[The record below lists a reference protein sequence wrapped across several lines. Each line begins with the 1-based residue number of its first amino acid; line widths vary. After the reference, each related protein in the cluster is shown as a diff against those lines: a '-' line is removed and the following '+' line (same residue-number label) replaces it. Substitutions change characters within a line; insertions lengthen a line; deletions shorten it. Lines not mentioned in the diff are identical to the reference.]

1 MFKKGMA
8 MILSLVLILNMSM
21 FPSDYSK
28 TNIVNNPSVAYAAT
42 VPVVSELTQIDVP
55 DVEVT
60 VRTCLDE
67 EIEEEPIIYDFED
80 EHDDSVPDEEVE
92 EPSPEALRLSE
103 ELIKV
108 ETDGLDEEDIEE
120 ENNIKPSKY
129 NEDDLY
135 ILAHI
140 ISGEGQYCDET
151 EQKYIGSVFL
161 NRVKSNRFP
170 NTFKEVAFQK
180 KQYACTW
187 DGNYMKEPTDTNWKI
202 ARWLLDNGSVLPANV
217 VFQAQFKQGAG
228 TYIKTKYHYY
238 CYIN

>member
-8 MILSLVLILNMSM
+8 YLVSVALFLNMSL
-21 FPSDYSK
+21 FPCDITTS
-28 TNIVNNPSVAYAAT
+28 NVNKPSVAYATT
-42 VPVVSELTQIDVP
+42 VPVVSELTQIEVP
-55 DVEVT
+55 DVDVT

-67 EIEEEPIIYDFED
+67 EEFVIYDFED
-80 EHDDSVPDEEVE
+80 EHDDSMQEELID
-92 EPSPEALRLSE
+92 EPSPEALKLSE

-120 ENNIKPSKY
+120 ENNIKNLKY

-161 NRVKSNRFP
+161 NRVKSNKFP
-170 NTFKEVAFQK
+170 DTFREVAFQK

-187 DGNYMKEPTDTNWKI
+187 DGNYKKEPTETNWKI
-202 ARWLLDNGSVLPANV
+202 AKWLLENGSVLPSNV
-217 VFQAQFKQGAG
+217 VFQAQFKQGVG

-238 CYIN
+238 CYIND